1 MCTSVHI
8 DPEVGMAVI
17 FLAGAIAFEVVGT
30 LFLRASDGFSRL
42 WPSVGTAAGYLLAF
56 VLLAQA
62 LRTIDVGVAYAVWA
76 GVGTALITVIG
87 ILALGEPATA
97 LKLGGTALIV
107 VGVVAL
113 NLSGG
118 AH

>member
-1 MCTSVHI
+1 
-8 DPEVGMAVI
+8 MAALL
-17 FLAGAIAFEVVGT
+17 LAGAIAAEVVGT

-42 WPSVGTAAGYLLAF
+42 WPSLGTVAGYAVAF
-56 VLLAQA
+56 MLLAQA
-62 LRTIDVGVAYAVWA
+62 LRSIDVGVAYAIWA
-76 GVGTALITVIG
+76 GLGTALITLIG
-87 ILALGEPATA
+87 IVALGEPATA
-97 LKLGGTALIV
+97 LKLAGTALIV

>member
-1 MCTSVHI
+1 
-8 DPEVGMAVI
+8 MAAVL
-17 FLAGAIAFEVVGT
+17 LAGAIAAEVVGT
-30 LFLRASDGFSRL
+30 LLLRASDGFSRL
-42 WPSVGTAAGYLLAF
+42 WPSLGTMAGYAVAF

-62 LRTIDVGVAYAVWA
+62 LKGIDVGVAYAIWA
-76 GVGTALITVIG
+76 GLGTAVITVIG
-87 ILALGEPATA
+87 IVALGEPATA
-97 LKLGGTALIV
+97 LKLVGTALIV

>member
-1 MCTSVHI
+1 
-8 DPEVGMAVI
+8 MAAI

-42 WPSVGTAAGYLLAF
+42 WPSVGTAAGYVLAL
-56 VLLAQA
+56 LLAQA
-62 LRTIDVGVAYAVWA
+62 LKAVDVGVAYAVWA
-76 GVGTALITVIG
+76 GLGTALITVIG

-97 LKLGGTALIV
+97 LKLAGTTLIV

>member
-1 MCTSVHI
+1 
-8 DPEVGMAVI
+8 MAALL
-17 FLAGAIAFEVVGT
+17 LAGAIAAEVVGT

-42 WPSVGTAAGYLLAF
+42 WPSLGTVAGYAVAF
-56 VLLAQA
+56 ALLAQA
-62 LRTIDVGVAYAVWA
+62 LRSIDVGVAYAIWA
-76 GVGTALITVIG
+76 GLGTALITLIG
-87 ILALGEPATA
+87 IVALGEPATA
-97 LKLGGTALIV
+97 LKLAGTALIV

>member
-1 MCTSVHI
+1 
-8 DPEVGMAVI
+8 MAAAP
-17 FLAGAIAFEVVGT
+17 FLVGAIAFEVAGT

-42 WPSVGTAAGYLLAF
+42 GPSLGTIAGYALAF

-62 LRTIDVGVAYAVWA
+62 LKAIDVGVAYAVWA
-76 GVGTALITVIG
+76 GLGTAAVTVVG

-97 LKLGGTALIV
+97 LKLAGTALIV

-113 NLSGG
+113 NLGG

>member
-1 MCTSVHI
+1 LI
-8 DPEVGMAVI
+8 
-17 FLAGAIAFEVVGT
+17 GT
-30 LFLRASDGFSRL
+30 LFVRASDGFSRL
-42 WPSVGTAAGYLLAF
+42 WPSLGTVAGYAVAF

-62 LRTIDVGVAYAVWA
+62 LKSIDVGVAYAIWA
-76 GVGTALITVIG
+76 GLGTTLITLIG
-87 ILALGEPATA
+87 IVALGEPATA
-97 LKLGGTALIV
+97 LKLAGTALIV

>member
-1 MCTSVHI
+1 
-8 DPEVGMAVI
+8 MAAI

-30 LFLRASDGFSRL
+30 LFLRASDGFTRL
-42 WPSVGTAAGYLLAF
+42 WPSVGTAAGYVLAF

-62 LRTIDVGVAYAVWA
+62 LKAIDVGVAYAVWA
-76 GVGTALITVIG
+76 GLGTALITVIG
-87 ILALGEPATA
+87 ILALGAPATA
-97 LKLGGTALIV
+97 LKLAGTALIV

-113 NLSGG
+113 NLSS

>member
-1 MCTSVHI
+1 
-8 DPEVGMAVI
+8 MAAV
-17 FLAGAIAFEVVGT
+17 FLAGAIASEVVGT
-30 LFLRASDGFSRL
+30 LFLRASEGFSRL
-42 WPSVGTAAGYLLAF
+42 WPSVGTAVGYALAF

-62 LRTIDVGVAYAVWA
+62 LKSIDVGVAYAVWA
-76 GVGTALITVIG
+76 GVGTALITIIG
-87 ILALGEPATA
+87 IVALGEPATA
-97 LKLGGTALIV
+97 LKFAGTALIV

>member
-1 MCTSVHI
+1 
-8 DPEVGMAVI
+8 MAAV
-17 FLAGAIAFEVVGT
+17 FLAGAIAAEVVGT
-30 LFLRASDGFSRL
+30 LFLRASDGFTRL
-42 WPSVGTAAGYLLAF
+42 WPSLGTALGYALAF

-62 LRTIDVGVAYAVWA
+62 LRSIDVGVAYAIWA

-87 ILALGEPATA
+87 VVALGEPATA
-97 LKLGGTALIV
+97 LKFAGTALIV

>member
-1 MCTSVHI
+1 
-8 DPEVGMAVI
+8 MAALL
-17 FLAGAIAFEVVGT
+17 LAGAIAAEVVGT

-42 WPSVGTAAGYLLAF
+42 WPSLGTVAGYAVAF
-56 VLLAQA
+56 MLLAQA
-62 LRTIDVGVAYAVWA
+62 LRSIDVGVAYAIWA
-76 GVGTALITVIG
+76 GLGTALITLIG
-87 ILALGEPATA
+87 IVALGEPATA
-97 LKLGGTALIV
+97 LKLVGTALIV

>member
-1 MCTSVHI
+1 M
-8 DPEVGMAVI
+8 
-17 FLAGAIAFEVVGT
+17 
-30 LFLRASDGFSRL
+30 RASDGFSRL
-42 WPSVGTAAGYLLAF
+42 WPSLGTVAGYAVAF

-62 LRTIDVGVAYAVWA
+62 LKSIDVGVAYAIWA
-76 GVGTALITVIG
+76 GLGTALITLIG
-87 ILALGEPATA
+87 IVALGEPATA
-97 LKLGGTALIV
+97 LKLAGTALIV

>member
-1 MCTSVHI
+1 
-8 DPEVGMAVI
+8 MAALL
-17 FLAGAIAFEVVGT
+17 LAGAIAAEVVGT

-42 WPSVGTAAGYLLAF
+42 WPSLGTVAGYAVAF

-62 LRTIDVGVAYAVWA
+62 LRSIDVGVAYAIWA
-76 GVGTALITVIG
+76 GLGTALITLIG
-87 ILALGEPATA
+87 IVALGEPATA
-97 LKLGGTALIV
+97 LKLAGTALIV